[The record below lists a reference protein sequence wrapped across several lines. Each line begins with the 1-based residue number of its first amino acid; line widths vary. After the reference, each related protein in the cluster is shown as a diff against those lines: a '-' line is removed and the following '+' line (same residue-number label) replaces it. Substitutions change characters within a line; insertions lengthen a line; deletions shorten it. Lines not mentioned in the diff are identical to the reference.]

1 MRTNLDDKLLETDLD
16 SSGGESMVSGIDLE
30 KFLAE
35 MDSVAEEQGDFW
47 IEETEPPEI
56 AEEDLEVGTAGR
68 TDLAAE
74 ADKSLDAMTL
84 YLREMSNVS
93 LLTREDEVN
102 IAKRIERGTRRMD
115 KALFRSMV
123 VAEDLESLLI
133 QLKKGQISIRQV
145 IDTSDSELDDITA
158 ENENNYLEETIIKL
172 QEAMK
177 LLVIIRKNSEKIFE
191 DKRAKSSRNLSK
203 LRRLR
208 IKLSQQI
215 RTVSFSSEIKRSFI
229 DSIQQVVNEVE
240 KEENIVRQ
248 APESSNLENSL
259 SPEKTSEKIS
269 ARKKK
274 VPSSD
279 EELRKQAR
287 VARRRLNDIERHYL
301 SNYTELKRSLQ
312 QIKQAH
318 EQATDAR
325 KEMIEAN
332 LRLVVSIAKNYINRS
347 RGLQFA
353 DLIQEGNIGLM
364 RAVEKF
370 DYRRGY
376 KFSTYA
382 TWWIRQAVTR
392 AIADQGRTIR
402 VPVHMVETINKIV
415 RTARLMVQELGREPT
430 HEELAIR
437 TDLPVSKV
445 RQALKIAQEPISL
458 ETPIGDD
465 GESSLG
471 SFIEDQSSLNPA
483 EMVVGKSLREATM
496 EVLNTLTPREAQIL
510 KMRFGLDAEGHE
522 RTLEEVGRHFSVTR
536 ERIRQIEA
544 KALRKLRHP
553 SRSRKLKTFFD
564 DTHV

>member
-35 MDSVAEEQGDFW
+35 IDSAAEEQGEYW
-47 IEETEPPEI
+47 TEEAEPTEIVED
-56 AEEDLEVGTAGR
+56 EELEAGAAGR
-68 TDLAAE
+68 AEMGVE

-102 IAKRIERGTRRMD
+102 IAKRIERGSRRMERV
-115 KALFRSMV
+115 LSRSMV
-123 VAEDLESLLI
+123 VAEDLERLFSD
-133 QLKKGQISIRQV
+133 LKKGEISIRFV
-145 IDTSDSELDDITA
+145 IDTSDSDLDDITA
-158 ENENNYLEETIIKL
+158 ENENRYLEDTLEKL
-172 QEAMK
+172 QEAVKMLAQVRRCYDK
-177 LLVIIRKNSEKIFE
+177 LAEE
-191 DKRAKSSRNLSK
+191 PKRSAKLPKMMRK

-208 IKLSQQI
+208 VKLGRQI
-215 RTVSFSSEIKRSFI
+215 RTISFSSEMRHHFVDLIQRVVNEIERDERVIAEVNSRLAAKDNGRKPAKTKKVAYSEEELKKRLRQARRHLGEIEKRYFSGAVDIKRSL
-229 DSIQQVVNEVE
+229 
-240 KEENIVRQ
+240 RQ
-248 APESSNLENSL
+248 ILLAD
-259 SPEKTSEKIS
+259 
-269 ARKKK
+269 AQA
-274 VPSSD
+274 D
-279 EELRKQAR
+279 E
-287 VARRRLNDIERHYL
+287 ARR
-301 SNYTELKRSLQ
+301 
-312 QIKQAH
+312 
-318 EQATDAR
+318 
-325 KEMIEAN
+325 EMIEAN

-430 HEELAIR
+430 HEELALR

-564 DTHV
+564 DTHA